1 MGKKAVCLLSGGLDS
16 CVSAYIAKNLGFDIY
31 ALTFNY
37 NQQHYKEINCAKLI
51 SEDLNIKNHVIFNL
65 DLNIFKGSIL
75 FKGSYKNQNK
85 KLSDIGKKIPQTYVP
100 ARNTIFLSIALAYA
114 EVIDANN
121 IFIGVNSNDYSGYP
135 DCRPEYIE
143 AFQNLADLATK
154 KTINGDKII
163 INTPLLNLSK
173 SEIIRKGFNLNVP
186 FNKTWSC
193 YKGDK
198 NACGK
203 CESCLLRLK
212 GFKDAKLK
220 DQINY
225 DYHPKWY

>member
-1 MGKKAVCLLSGGLDS
+1 MEKKAICLLSGGLDS
-16 CVSAYIAKNLGFDIY
+16 CVLAYIAKNLGFHIY

-37 NQQHYKEINCAKLI
+37 NQQHDKEINCAKLI

-225 DYHPKWY
+225 DYYPKWY